1 MDWDEPKANPDRS
14 IVLGQDLAA
23 VSVDELQQLASAL
36 ESELVRLRAEIETKK
51 ARFAA
56 ADQFFKR

>member
-14 IVLGQDLAA
+14 IVLAQDLAA